1 MDNIAAK
8 LLTRQIRRQND
19 LKVLEIE
26 LLVKQFIK
34 VDRDYL
40 RDFVKERLEEIES
53 KYK

>member
-8 LLTRQIRRQND
+8 QLTRQIKRQND

-26 LLVKQFIK
+26 LLVKEFTK
-34 VDRDYL
+34 VDKDYL
-40 RDFVKERLEEIES
+40 RDFVKKRLDEIES